1 MSPLLDETS
10 TGSPRIPSQLG
21 TDRLDHPGVE
31 GGGPRGQWAGALEHL
46 RGAGSGG
53 SGRNSEGAARRLPA
67 AAAVNL
73 GTDSPVRKASS
84 SRNSGDPEQFQ
95 GRPLVAIWGQGGE
108 LRGQPFISSWPR
120 VRGMGSEQA
129 QNRGREHWPWSQAAS
144 PDGLTSSPGCLG
156 QAIHL
161 SVSLSFLIRLTRGFD
176 DMNGSH
182 R

>member
-1 MSPLLDETS
+1 M
-10 TGSPRIPSQLG
+10 
-21 TDRLDHPGVE
+21 
-31 GGGPRGQWAGALEHL
+31 GGGLWNTFGELGVGALVATQKGRRAGCQPRRPWTWGQTVQSERL
-46 RGAGSGG
+46 LLPETPETLSNSKGALLWPFGAKAES
-53 SGRNSEGAARRLPA
+53 SE
-67 AAAVNL
+67 
-73 GTDSPVRKASS
+73 DSPS
-84 SRNSGDPEQFQ
+84 F
-95 GRPLVAIWGQGGE
+95 LLGQGCGE
-108 LRGQPFISSWPR
+108 W
-120 VRGMGSEQA
+120 A